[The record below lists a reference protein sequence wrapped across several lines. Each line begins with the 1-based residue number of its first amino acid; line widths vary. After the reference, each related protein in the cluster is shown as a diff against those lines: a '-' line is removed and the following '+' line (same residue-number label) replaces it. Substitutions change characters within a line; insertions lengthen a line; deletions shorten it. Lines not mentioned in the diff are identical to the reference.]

1 MDKVVFG
8 DTALKLIATY
18 TGPDHS
24 LVTRCHF
31 WIAQLGHKPWL
42 DITPEDIERALSVY
56 MAAGKSKVIRSGRPP
71 NVTRRVVATGEPHA
85 PATINKLLMA
95 FPTLVKMAKERY
107 LLPRSY
113 QSPTKFVT
121 KQREDNARYIEITRA
136 EIDRLILVAG
146 LARWKPLPAIIA
158 TAASTG
164 LRLGNLRKLKWSD
177 INFDKKLVSVP
188 TSKNGSAYSCAL
200 SNSAIEHLHKIKR
213 AHCKP
218 SDLVFGNHHFVRSY
232 KSAVK
237 DAGLEGKLT
246 CFHLLRHVAASL
258 LSQANASELTVMSQ
272 LGQKSPSMA
281 RRYSHLSNQH
291 LVDAV
296 GRAWSH

>member
-1 MDKVVFG
+1 MDKVLFG
-8 DTALKLIATY
+8 DTATKLIAAY
-18 TGPDHS
+18 KGPDHS
-24 LVTRCHF
+24 FVTRSKF
-31 WIAQLGHKPWL
+31 WIEQLGNKPWG
-42 DITPEDIERALSVY
+42 DITPEDIERALGFY
-56 MAAGKSKVIRSGRPP
+56 MAAGKSKVIRSGKPP
-71 NVTRRVVATGEPHA
+71 NVTRRVVSTGEPLA

-95 FPTLVKMAKERY
+95 FPSLTKMAKERY

-121 KQREDNARYIEITRA
+121 KQREDNARYIEITKD

-177 INFDKKLVSVP
+177 INFERKLISVP

-200 SNSAIEHLHKIKR
+200 SPSALEQLQKLKR
-213 AHCKP
+213 AHHQP
-218 SDLVFGNHHFVRSY
+218 SDLVFGKHHFVRSY

-237 DAGLEGKLT
+237 DAGLGHKLT

-258 LSQANASELTVMSQ
+258 LSQANANEATVMAQ

-291 LVDAV
+291 LIDAV
-296 GRAWSH
+296 SRAWS